1 MAHRLAAAWS
11 VADPGGDTLGSP
23 GAVLDP
29 LREAAARA
37 RTWPMPALYA
47 TLAGWLLL
55 ALTALI
61 GVPVG
66 A

>member
-1 MAHRLAAAWS
+1 
-11 VADPGGDTLGSP
+11 LGSP